1 MDIDKWKNDFPFLRD
16 VWKTIDDF
24 DEDLNN
30 DPNDNE
36 YFVVCKQ
43 IIDISKGELEKHK
56 NVCKKLLRNLG
67 HRSKN
72 DKFLTH
78 SSERCNNLNNW
89 IYNSIKKHQIP
100 ENIITGCFDDY
111 NVIMKGIE
119 QPTRC
124 FYYSYDKN
132 YIEPIN
138 VIKLQ
143 NFHDNINIIE
153 STMKNKI
160 EPNYSLCQKYICEC
174 VNIYKS
180 TFKEHCSPVNSTNDK
195 IKKTCDILS
204 TFKSSYTTYLY
215 NKDGLRDNIP
225 SLDSE
230 ESVPFK
236 ICTVEEEKTRRVYAS
251 MPGAAQEPGTRTA
264 VGSEPGSTPIVAEQ
278 SDNSMPFNTTSVV
291 SAMAA
296 IPPFLALI
304 YKFTPVGT
312 MIRRK
317 NKQSINTFNHLDDE
331 IEKELFYRRLENGS
345 INSSPATY
353 NVGYEPI

>member
-1 MDIDKWKNDFPFLRD
+1 MNVWNKIDYFDKDIKRDSYKNIYRL
-16 VWKTIDDF
+16 VC
-24 DEDLNN
+24 N
-30 DPNDNE
+30 
-36 YFVVCKQ
+36 YF
-43 IIDISKGELEKHK
+43 INPWNGEESLYE
-56 NVCKKLLRNLG
+56 NFCMKLVRNLG
-67 HRSKN
+67 HRSN
-72 DKFLTH
+72 NNNFLTH
-78 SSERCNNLNNW
+78 KSERCNNLNDW
-89 IYNSIKKHQIP
+89 IYNSMKKHKIP
-100 ENIITGCFDDY
+100 EDIITGCFDDY

-251 MPGAAQEPGTRTA
+251 MPGAAQEPGTRPA
-264 VGSEPGSTPIVAEQ
+264 VRSESGSTPVVAEQ

-291 SAMAA
+291 SAMAG

-304 YKFTPVGT
+304 YKVI
-312 MIRRK
+312 MIC
-317 NKQSINTFNHLDDE
+317 T
-331 IEKELFYRRLENGS
+331 
-345 INSSPATY
+345 
-353 NVGYEPI
+353 